1 MGLTTHIKLSIELY
15 PPPRALTRRHFARR
29 TPLEPVLL
37 GNDLL
42 VTRQEF
48 QQPYFWISPSS
59 LFLNLFLSLTFQ
71 STVLRNGSNPA
82 ILAGRCTH
90 GRPS

>member
-1 MGLTTHIKLSIELY
+1 MGLTTHIKALD
-15 PPPRALTRRHFARR
+15 RAISSAQGLNEEHFARR

-71 STVLRNGSNPA
+71 SAVLRNGSNPA